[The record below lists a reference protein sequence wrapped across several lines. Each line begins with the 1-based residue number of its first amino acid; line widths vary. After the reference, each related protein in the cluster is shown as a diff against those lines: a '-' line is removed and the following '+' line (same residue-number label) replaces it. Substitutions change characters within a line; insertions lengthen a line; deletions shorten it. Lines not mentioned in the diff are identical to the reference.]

1 MNSVI
6 TEYIPF
12 KGLLIESTTKPGI
25 FEVEGVVQR
34 AGDKNHN
41 GRVYELEVLSREV
54 DKYVKSFVEI
64 GNAYGELD
72 HPDSP
77 VVNLKNASHVV
88 KALWWNGND
97 LLGRLEL
104 LNTPSGNIVKEIL
117 KGGHTIGISS
127 RGTGTVKETNEGY
140 LKVQDDFELVCWDF
154 VSNPSTKGAFMKP
167 VKLNEGIEP
176 VNRYGRAHDL
186 VGELLCLTANKCLL
200 R

>member
-1 MNSVI
+1 MNQVI
-6 TEYIPF
+6 TEYLPF
-12 KGLLIESTTKPGI
+12 KSLLIESTGKPGVY
-25 FEVEGVVQR
+25 EVEGIVQR

-54 DKYVKSFVEI
+54 DKYIKNFVDV

-104 LNTPSGNIVKEIL
+104 LSTPSEI
-117 KGGHTIGISS
+117 S
-127 RGTGTVKETNEGY
+127 
-140 LKVQDDFELVCWDF
+140 
-154 VSNPSTKGAFMKP
+154 
-167 VKLNEGIEP
+167 
-176 VNRYGRAHDL
+176 
-186 VGELLCLTANKCLL
+186 
-200 R
+200 